1 MSGRKK
7 EQIVLQMPRR
17 ELLPRAV
24 LKLLEGLHDAGHQ
37 ACLAGGCV
45 RDMLMGKQPQDWDV
59 ASSASPEQVE
69 ELFEHHYS
77 VGKAFGVVVVLLEG
91 QAYEV
96 ASFRGDGAYLDGRR
110 PEKVYYGS
118 MQEDVKRRDFSVNA
132 LLYEPL
138 SEQLHDLVG
147 GLADLE
153 KRLLRAVGEPER
165 RFQEDRLRLLRAL
178 RFAANLEFD
187 IEAETWRALCA
198 AAPGI
203 QLISKERIAGELEKM
218 LCGGHSR
225 RAFELLESS
234 GLLEQILPEL
244 AALRQVA
251 QPPQFHPEGDVWQ
264 HTLLLLQELDLL
276 LPNCSAEAEAP
287 RFSQGRL
294 KRCSELEKRILNWA
308 ALLHDV
314 AKPLCFEHTDRIR
327 FHGHESLGA
336 KMCREILTRLR
347 LPRNLIKRAS
357 DLVRRHMSLS
367 QFDQMRAANQ
377 IRRLQEEDFPLLLE
391 LHRLDCLASH
401 GKMELHGRILQAWQK
416 EQNRPAPVKALLN
429 GQDLRNIGYEP
440 GPQYK
445 VILETLKTE
454 QLEGR
459 LQNKQEA
466 LHWLKQNFPL
476 TEGFLDTK
484 TH

>member
-203 QLISKERIAGELEKM
+203 QLISKESIAGELEKM

-294 KRCSELEKRILNWA
+294 KRCSELEKRILTWRRCAISQTA
-308 ALLHDV
+308 ASS
-314 AKPLCFEHTDRIR
+314 TDRIR
-327 FHGHESLGA
+327 FHGHEPGA
-336 KMCREILTRLR
+336 KCARDTHPLR

-357 DLVRRHMSLS
+357 DLVRHMLS

-377 IRRLQEEDFPLLLE
+377 IHAARGFP
-391 LHRLDCLASH
+391 RCWNCIGWTAWQATAKWSC
-401 GKMELHGRILQAWQK
+401 GRILLGK
-416 EQNRPAPVKALLN
+416 KNKPVTSEGAEWT
-429 GQDLRNIGYEP
+429 G
-440 GPQYK
+440 
-445 VILETLKTE
+445 LEKH
-454 QLEGR
+454 R
-459 LQNKQEA
+459 L
-466 LHWLKQNFPL
+466 
-476 TEGFLDTK
+476 
-484 TH
+484 